1 MVWKSVFDEIKGERT
16 WRKQR
21 KVYFFVK
28 IAGTKRANGWVSVLR
43 VKNGIRL

>member
-1 MVWKSVFDEIKGERT
+1 MAKAKKSV
-16 WRKQR
+16 
-21 KVYFFVK
+21 FFVK